1 MKPKKYF
8 LTLLKRFLLL
18 RSLGVFFALVIF
30 VFMAV
35 FPRTTLAWNP
45 YESYLSWFDDYRNYI
60 SDSAAKIPE
69 NISRVSKKIV
79 RILPEI
85 KNIKT
90 DIKMTANVAGENIS
104 ANASSF
110 FSLFSNY
117 YNKYTSELAY
127 LFYTPKT
134 VAVIPSPLNKGGT
147 EGGSISIQP
156 PLSPPSRGG
165 AHPPPPPPPP
175 RGRALRS
182 PPRRGGGGGGGVG
195 PRGLTGPQGPQG
207 IPGPV
212 GPRGPAGSSS
222 NLDSSQFVP
231 RTLYDNQV
239 DRILDSIENGV
250 SGLSSALAEAVSTEA
265 FTV

>member
-134 VAVIPSPLNKGGT
+134 VSEFGSVFIIIVGK
-147 EGGSISIQP
+147 EREERGSIGGDI
-156 PLSPPSRGG
+156 LSSDIGRHFYICFYIFYLRQDPYYFFGYPRYIFRYLCSRIGNIISVIIE
-165 AHPPPPPPPP
+165 P
-175 RGRALRS
+175 RQITFIRIPGES
-182 PPRRGGGGGGGVG
+182 G
-195 PRGLTGPQGPQG
+195 PRKNRHKNKNNQSKKHPQGP
-207 IPGPV
+207 
-212 GPRGPAGSSS
+212 
-222 NLDSSQFVP
+222 
-231 RTLYDNQV
+231 
-239 DRILDSIENGV
+239 
-250 SGLSSALAEAVSTEA
+250 
-265 FTV
+265 

>member
-156 PLSPPSRGG
+156 PLSPLSGG
-165 AHPPPPPPPP
+165 SPTSSTPPPKGEAPNSTLSL
-175 RGRALRS
+175 GEG
-182 PPRRGGGGGGGVG
+182 RGGGG
-195 PRGLTGPQGPQG
+195 PRGLTGPHAPPH
-207 IPGPV
+207 IPPPLHPPPKGGGSEFPPLL
-212 GPRGPAGSSS
+212 GRGPG
-222 NLDSSQFVP
+222 
-231 RTLYDNQV
+231 
-239 DRILDSIENGV
+239 
-250 SGLSSALAEAVSTEA
+250 
-265 FTV
+265 